1 MNNIKTEVHMHT
13 FKILQLKATSGA
25 LKLRNNQSAEKPKER
40 PKCDTTRLKH
50 DKIKLK
56 QNKVPEDTRNNKR

>member
-1 MNNIKTEVHMHT
+1 MHT

-25 LKLRNNQSAEKPKER
+25 LKLRNHQSAEKQR

-50 DKIKLK
+50 DKRKLK
-56 QNKVPEDTRNNKR
+56 QNKAPEDTRNNKR